1 MWGDNCYWQQKSNYW
16 DFQDFNNTL
25 IQPIP
30 NVYRQ
35 HQSNCGSVISQ
46 QNNHSDSYYKQRL
59 LQQIHFRLTKCI
71 NKPCANTERNR
82 FFSSVCFHTLDHVKR
97 QQRRAKSEERRGT
110 PIGRNSLN
118 TRRELV
124 PCASPGLSYGLSLA
138 TGLHQRQGLDGFE
151 NYLPR

>member
-1 MWGDNCYWQQKSNYW
+1 MFIAN
-16 DFQDFNNTL
+16 
-25 IQPIP
+25 
-30 NVYRQ
+30 
-35 HQSNCGSVISQ
+35 ISQ
-46 QNNHSDSYYKQRL
+46 TVDQLYLSKITIQILTTNKAFYK
-59 LQQIHFRLTKCI
+59 QIHFRLTKCI

-82 FFSSVCFHTLDHVKR
+82 FFSSVCFHNSRPRKKR
-97 QQRRAKSEERRGT
+97 TAKSEERSAKSEERRGT

>member
-1 MWGDNCYWQQKSNYW
+1 MHQQTMCQHRKKS
-16 DFQDFNNTL
+16 FL
-25 IQPIP
+25 L
-30 NVYRQ
+30 V
-35 HQSNCGSVISQ
+35 
-46 QNNHSDSYYKQRL
+46 RL
-59 LQQIHFRLTKCI
+59 LSHSRPRKKAT
-71 NKPCANTERNR
+71 
-82 FFSSVCFHTLDHVKR
+82 
-97 QQRRAKSEERRGT
+97 AKSEERRGT